1 MTDSRK
7 ITELIAHIRKLQG
20 LSEFK
25 HSRIRKE
32 IEKEFPEEIANGT
45 IKADFWECEAN
56 NQKYPILLVP
66 KRLLPAILAVA
77 GGKLGRKLI
86 IERISDLTKELNE
99 FKNKQS

>member
-25 HSRIRKE
+25 HHRIKSE
-32 IEKEFPEEIANGT
+32 IEKEFPEEIENGI
-45 IKADFWECEAN
+45 IKVDFWECKTN
-56 NQKYPILLVP
+56 NQKYKMLIVP
-66 KRLLPAILAVA
+66 KRFLPAILAVA

-86 IERISDLTKELNE
+86 IERISDLKKELNE
-99 FKNKQS
+99 LKGEK